1 MNNESYNS
9 KFQLVCRL
17 ISEACFTPVADIK
30 GPHSLVVDLK
40 MDSIEL
46 IDFLLKLEQANYR
59 LDESIISSSLT
70 VDDVVASMKSIR
82 ENDRNC

>member
-1 MNNESYNS
+1 MNESYNS

-17 ISEACFTPVADIK
+17 ISEVGFTPVAAIK

-46 IDFLLKLEQANYR
+46 IDFLLKLEQANYG

-70 VDDVVASMKSIR
+70 VDDIVTNMKSIR
-82 ENDRNC
+82 KNDRND

>member
-1 MNNESYNS
+1 
-9 KFQLVCRL
+9 
-17 ISEACFTPVADIK
+17 K